1 MLKITKLLTIT
12 VFISLF
18 FINIANAGTIK
29 KITGIGAAY
38 LIKYEA
44 KKMIKN
50 QAKHESENLIKNEL
64 KTGSYNEL
72 KQINKLHNK
81 LNKVKSSEN
90 NAHHIPSDKFM
101 NKFGISRNDAIAINV
116 EKARHG
122 LTRTYK
128 GRNVGLL
135 KNNESPR
142 DALAR
147 DIKNI
152 KEIYK
157 EEKVNL
163 LQKKPNESDLDY
175 SIRSKKYDENL
186 RASLKDVIKKNKKLA
201 PKLFKK

>member
-1 MLKITKLLTIT
+1 M
-12 VFISLF
+12 
-18 FINIANAGTIK
+18 
-29 KITGIGAAY
+29 
-38 LIKYEA
+38 
-44 KKMIKN
+44 
-50 QAKHESENLIKNEL
+50 
-64 KTGSYNEL
+64 
-72 KQINKLHNK
+72 
-81 LNKVKSSEN
+81 
-90 NAHHIPSDKFM
+90 
-101 NKFGISRNDAIAINV
+101 
-116 EKARHG
+116 
-122 LTRTYK
+122 
-128 GRNVGLL
+128 L